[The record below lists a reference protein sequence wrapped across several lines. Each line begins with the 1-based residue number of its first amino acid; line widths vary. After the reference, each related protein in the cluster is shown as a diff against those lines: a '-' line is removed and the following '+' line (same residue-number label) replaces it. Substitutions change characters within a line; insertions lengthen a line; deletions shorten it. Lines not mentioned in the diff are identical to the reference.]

1 MKILKYAKFFRDAN
15 KKYYCGLP
23 AGLMFKAVGDYIKY
37 SLDKKYISADDLYT
51 TDEEVLEKISQH
63 LKEDEKL
70 QYLLDRMDNKIEYK
84 NDPSD
89 FEEKVVCKSRIVDP
103 LCKYEG
109 EIKRVSEINPD
120 WQKVI
125 QEEMKPKEYFLK
137 FLG

>member
-1 MKILKYAKFFRDAN
+1 LE
-15 KKYYCGLP
+15 
-23 AGLMFKAVGDYIKY
+23 
-37 SLDKKYISADDLYT
+37 KKYISVADLYT
-51 TDEEVLEKISQH
+51 TDDEVLEKISQH

-109 EIKRVSEINPD
+109 KIKRVSEINPD